1 LDSPDR
7 GLLMLFS
14 RPDQPRCLRCKSDR
28 VYRSSP
34 KPGDFLYTLI
44 LQIPVRCQAC
54 YTRFGTWYR
63 PGEPKPNE
71 QQEKPTATPS
81 GEFTIIR
88 QPKKDP
94 PKD

>member
-1 LDSPDR
+1 
-7 GLLMLFS
+7 MLFS
-14 RPDQPRCLRCKSDR
+14 RPDQPLCPRCKSDR

-54 YTRFGTWYR
+54 YTRFGTWFR
-63 PGEPKPNE
+63 PGEPKKVDQDE
-71 QQEKPTATPS
+71 RGTATPS

-88 QPKKDP
+88 PGKKNP
-94 PKD
+94 PEN